1 MPANPPRSA
10 REWEWQGIEDALK
23 KVKEA
28 KRQIEEQ
35 VSSFQAWVLNGSVQP
50 APGGGSW

>member
-10 REWEWQGIEDALK
+10 REWEWQGIGDALK

-35 VSSFQAWVLNGSVQP
+35 VGSFQAWVLSGSVQP
-50 APGGGSW
+50 APGGGA